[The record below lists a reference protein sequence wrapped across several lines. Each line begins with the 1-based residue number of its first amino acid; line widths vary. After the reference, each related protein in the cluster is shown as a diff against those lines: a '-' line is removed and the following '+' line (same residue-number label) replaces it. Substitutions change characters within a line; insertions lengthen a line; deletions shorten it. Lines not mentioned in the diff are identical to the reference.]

1 MNDAEKI
8 ALIITLKDFRKM
20 INDPKL
26 DKHENLPVIYSKD
39 DEGNG
44 YDRILF
50 APTVMAVEEIS
61 NDRRSGIKKGVCI
74 N

>member
-1 MNDAEKI
+1 MSAP
-8 ALIITLKDFRKM
+8 IITLKEFRKM

-26 DKHENLPVIYSKD
+26 DKHENLPVIYSHD
-39 DEGNG
+39 DEGNA

-50 APTVMAVEEIS
+50 APSVMAVDEIY
-61 NDRRSGIKKGVCI
+61 NDSSCKITKGVCI